1 MSKKSAYIYFMR
13 LKRPEMAV
21 APTDVERRL
30 IADHLRYLIHLGEQ
44 GTVIL
49 AGPSLEPPRTSIVV
63 FRASSRAEAQE
74 IMDAD
79 PAIKGGIMNGVLSA
93 FSLAVMPAGLRG

>member
-1 MSKKSAYIYFMR
+1 MSKQSTYIYFLR

-21 APTDVERRL
+21 APTEHERRQ
-30 IADHLRYLIHLGEQ
+30 IADHLRYLMRLGEE

-49 AGPSLEPPRTSIVV
+49 AGPSLEPPRTGIVV
-63 FRASSRAEAQE
+63 FKASSRAEAHV

-79 PAIKGGIMNGVLSA
+79 PAIKGGIMIGVLSA
-93 FSLAVMPAGLRG
+93 FSLAVTPGGTEG